1 VVDGVEV
8 PTNVRIEHPVHL
20 LPLDFYCECIKGF
33 MWRRKLYLY
42 LTVVQGAS
50 SSGRGLSITR
60 SDFDF
65 LLS

>member
-1 VVDGVEV
+1 
-8 PTNVRIEHPVHL
+8 
-20 LPLDFYCECIKGF
+20 

-42 LTVVQGAS
+42 RTVVQGAS